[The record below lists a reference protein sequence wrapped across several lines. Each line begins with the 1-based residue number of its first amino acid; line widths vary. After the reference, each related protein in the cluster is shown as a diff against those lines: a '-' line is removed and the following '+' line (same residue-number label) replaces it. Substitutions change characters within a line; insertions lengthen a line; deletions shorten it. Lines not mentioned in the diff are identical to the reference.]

1 LVLFCLR
8 FLGSVQFGKVLY
20 IGFGYIGLTMTAV
33 NINNILPPVFF
44 EVFVGV
50 LFVAMVLGLVYDAL
64 GGRKLAYFRA
74 ERRMMLSATSGGGQG
89 KEVGVA
95 GVVGRTL
102 VTNLATSRELAKC
115 GASRRASHELMLWGF
130 ILSVI
135 VVVVKVFAYPDVSP
149 VLPSSVLGVLLN
161 LGGLLVLVGGL
172 WYLWLRVN
180 VSHEGNSVFRVTRAD
195 MFILS
200 LLANAVLGFVLEGAD
215 LSGSVVA
222 TEVALGLY
230 LPVTAFMFFSVPWSK
245 FSHIFYKGAYAIQRE
260 IDRERGVSRLPTPSE
275 DSYIKE

>member
-1 LVLFCLR
+1 MSFC
-8 FLGSVQFGKVLY
+8 FCCIPMWFGKVLY
-20 IGFGYIGLTMTAV
+20 IGFDFIWLTMTAV

-50 LFVAMVLGLVYDAL
+50 LFVAMVLGLLYDAL
-64 GGRKLAYFRA
+64 GG
-74 ERRMMLSATSGGGQG
+74 
-89 KEVGVA
+89 
-95 GVVGRTL
+95 
-102 VTNLATSRELAKC
+102 RELAKC
-115 GASRRASHELMLWGF
+115 GASRRVSHELMLWGF
-130 ILSVI
+130 ILSVV
-135 VVVVKVFAYPDVSP
+135 VVVVKVFAYPEVSP
-149 VLPSSVLGVLLN
+149 VLPASVLGVLLN

-195 MFILS
+195 VFILS

-275 DSYIKE
+275 NSYIKE